1 MRDDV
6 RILREQ
12 IIARIVA
19 NRTHDVHSTR
29 EIVCVEQVAKAGN
42 IRLLEIF
49 LEHVDGDH
57 SLRGIKNAFDE
68 ITVYSEESPRDLIN
82 DHGMRMRDI
91 IQSELG
97 DLLFK
102 NVTTQISIF
111 AMGLTENEVQAVVG
125 ITRRGILDV
134 DKIKEILEETRTG
147 SPTLRDGAL

>member
-1 MRDDV
+1 MRDEA
-6 RILREQ
+6 RMLREQ
-12 IIARIVA
+12 IIARIIA

-49 LEHVDGDH
+49 LEQVDGDH

-68 ITVYSEESPRDLIN
+68 ITVYSEVPPRDLIN

-102 NVTTQISIF
+102 NVATHVSIL
-111 AMGLTENEVQAVVG
+111 AMGLPENEVHTVVG

-134 DKIKEILEETRTG
+134 EKIKEILDESRTG
-147 SPTLRDGAL
+147 SPTLREGAL